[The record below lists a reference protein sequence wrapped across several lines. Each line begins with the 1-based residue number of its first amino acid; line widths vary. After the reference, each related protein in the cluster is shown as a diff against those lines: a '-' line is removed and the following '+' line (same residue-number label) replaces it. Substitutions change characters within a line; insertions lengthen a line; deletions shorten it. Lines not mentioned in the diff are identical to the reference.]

1 MPTAQRRP
9 EYKGAPL
16 DAARGPGLGCF
27 WAQVALLALFV
38 VMTPVGVWNGW
49 PPEITTG
56 LLVGTIVLLFLTGQT
71 LIFLLRLVAADRRT
85 RRQPLRS
92 ATRTVGQLEDEERQP
107 DVPQ

>member
-9 EYKGAPL
+9 EYRGEPL

-27 WAQVALLALFV
+27 WTQVALLAIFV
-38 VMTPVGVWNGW
+38 VLTPVGVWNGW
-49 PPEITTG
+49 PPALTTA
-56 LLVGTIVLLFLTGQT
+56 LLVATIVLLFFSGQT
-71 LIFLLRLVAADRRT
+71 LIFLLRLVAADRRS

-92 ATRTVGQLEDEERQP
+92 ATRTVGQLEDEEPQP